1 MRETSFVRLA
11 VPPTVAVVR
20 GVKPDQLDSPTPCG
34 DWTVRHLLDHLLEWG
49 PALVAAGRKPEPAAA
64 GRKAEPDPTG
74 DDLEA
79 VYDDLVTAWSDPA
92 AWEGTTRVG
101 GPQELPAAMIGG
113 MVLVEVVVHGWDLA
127 RATGQDV
134 DWDPG
139 LLEVVHREIAATA
152 EMGREMGV
160 YGPPVPVDESEP
172 VLARALGLTGRDPH
186 WMACH

>member
-1 MRETSFVRLA
+1 MRETSYVGLA

-20 GVKPDQLDSPTPCG
+20 GVKPDRLDAPTPCG

-49 PALVAAGRKPEPAAA
+49 PALAAAGRRAEPAAS
-64 GRKAEPDPTG
+64 GRKAEPVQAG
-74 DDLEA
+74 QDLEA

-113 MVLVEVVVHGWDLA
+113 MVLAEVVVHGWDLA
-127 RATGQDV
+127 RATGQEV

-152 EMGREMGV
+152 EMGREMGI
-160 YGPPVPVDESEP
+160 YGPPVPVDGSEP

>member
-1 MRETSFVRLA
+1 MRETSLVGLA

-20 GVKPDQLDSPTPCG
+20 GVKPDQFDDPTPCG

-49 PALVAAGRKPEPAAA
+49 PALAAA
-64 GRKAEPDPTG
+64 GRKASTPVPGEDI
-74 DDLEA
+74 EA
-79 VYDDLVTAWSDPA
+79 VYDDLVTAWSEPS

-113 MVLVEVVVHGWDLA
+113 MVLAEVVVHGWDLA

-152 EMGREMGV
+152 EMGRQMGV